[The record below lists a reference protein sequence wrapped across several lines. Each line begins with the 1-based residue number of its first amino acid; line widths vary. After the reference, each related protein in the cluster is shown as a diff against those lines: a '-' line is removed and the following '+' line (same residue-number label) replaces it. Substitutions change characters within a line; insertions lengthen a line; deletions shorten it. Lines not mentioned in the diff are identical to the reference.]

1 MLWRTIMLKYRL
13 ISSALWILLLWL
25 VILVLPSWVFLLVVV
40 ALIGLGLY
48 EFFNMAARKGIL
60 VYRYFGIVIGCLIP
74 ITTYAQFKPTAE
86 IEFML
91 ITAVCLVVFLLQFTR
106 RETEQ
111 ALAGIATTI
120 FGIFYI
126 SWLFSFMIK
135 LRFTLPLNLD
145 GRYLVLY
152 LLFVTKSGDIA
163 AYFIGSAFGKHQLI
177 PRISPK
183 KSIEGTIGGFIV
195 SFTMAIL
202 FKGFLPPVSAIH
214 IFVLGL
220 LLSLLGQVGDLS
232 ESLIKRD
239 CKVKDSGTL
248 FPGLG
253 GVLDLIDSL
262 LFTTPI
268 FYFYLRLLPLQ

>member
-1 MLWRTIMLKYRL
+1 MLRYRV
-13 ISSALWILLLWL
+13 ISSLLWILFLWL
-25 VILVLPSWVFLLVVV
+25 VILVLPSWIFLLTVV

-48 EFFNMAARKGIL
+48 EFFNMVAKKGIL
-60 VYRYFGIVIGCLIP
+60 VYRCFGIVIGCLIP

-91 ITAVCLVVFLLQFTR
+91 MAAVCLAVFLLQFTR
-106 RETEQ
+106 RKTEQ
-111 ALAGIATTI
+111 ALVGIATTI

-135 LRFTLPLNLD
+135 IRFTLPYNAD
-145 GRYLVLY
+145 GRFLVLY
-152 LLFVTKSGDIA
+152 LLFVTKSGDIG
-163 AYFIGSAFGKHQLI
+163 AYFIGKAFGRHQLI

-202 FKGFLPPVSAIH
+202 FKGFLPSVSTVH

-220 LLSLLGQVGDLS
+220 LLGLLSQVGDLS

-253 GVLDLIDSL
+253 GALDLIDSL
-262 LFTTPI
+262 LFTAPI
-268 FYFYLRLLPLQ
+268 FYFYLRLLPF